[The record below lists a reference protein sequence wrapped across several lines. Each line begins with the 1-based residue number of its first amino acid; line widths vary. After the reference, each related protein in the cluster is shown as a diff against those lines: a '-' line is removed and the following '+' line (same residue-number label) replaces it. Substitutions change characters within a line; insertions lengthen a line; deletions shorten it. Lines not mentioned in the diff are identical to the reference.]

1 MGVNLSFQDK
11 KNLSVLIYKY
21 HVQFNLHNK
30 SLIITLIEGPEAEVT
45 QETIFHFGQQGDLV
59 WAEYSGGKVRV
70 GRLVGV
76 INGDRLNHS
85 YVQINSENKINSGEG
100 TSRLVLNE
108 YSKIEIIEEWEWKS
122 QEGKGKSVMTE
133 I

>member
-1 MGVNLSFQDK
+1 MGINL
-11 KNLSVLIYKY
+11 N
-21 HVQFNLHNK
+21 NK
-30 SLIITLIEGPEAEVT
+30 TLIITLIEGPETEVT
-45 QETIFHFGQQGDLV
+45 QETIFHFSQENDLV
-59 WAEYSGGKVRV
+59 WAEYSGGKVTV

-85 YVQINSENKINSGEG
+85 YVQINSENQINSGEG
-100 TSRLVLNE
+100 VSRLVFND
-108 YSKIEIIEEWEWKS
+108 YNKIEIIEEWEWNS